1 MKERSGTSRHA
12 PGRWARVLGLA
23 IVYWVL
29 SGVILSPHNHG
40 LGASDRG
47 SRDAEGDRA
56 VAVTGAMSM
65 SGLLTDAE
73 WRARAVELQARGVE
87 AFYETEVDPLVRD
100 LVWLGGDS
108 AHAKR
113 IAVALVR
120 EGFRA
125 DVDPRLLLAVMR
137 VENPWLD
144 LSAASPVGAVGLM
157 QVMPFHAGGWGCG
170 GDDLTDLDLNI
181 CHGTKILAGLIDR
194 FDGDLERALLRYN
207 GCVLGISRSKNCHLY
222 PSWVLQHTGPSWAS
236 ESPRTQLVASAA
248 PKELVD

>member
-1 MKERSGTSRHA
+1 M
-12 PGRWARVLGLA
+12 LGLA

-29 SGVILSPHNHG
+29 SGVIPSPRNHG

-157 QVMPFHAGGWGCG
+157 QVMPFHQGKWECG
-170 GDDLTDLDLNI
+170 PGDLTNVRVNI
-181 CHGTKILAGLIDR
+181 CHGARIFAAYLREYG
-194 FDGDLERALLRYN
+194 GDADRALLAYN
-207 GCVLGISRSKNCHLY
+207 GCVLGTNTPACHLY
-222 PSWVLQHTGPSWAS
+222 PWHVYSQAGRMAVGMWLG
-236 ESPRTQLVASAA
+236 L
-248 PKELVD
+248 D